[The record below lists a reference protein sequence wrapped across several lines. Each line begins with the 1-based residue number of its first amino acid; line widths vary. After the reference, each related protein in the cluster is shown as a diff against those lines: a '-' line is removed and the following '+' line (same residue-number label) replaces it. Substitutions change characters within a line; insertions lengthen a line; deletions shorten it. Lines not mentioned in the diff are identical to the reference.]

1 MNNLEYAN
9 HVMRA
14 YPDVSEDVKQSV
26 RDSLSEWL
34 YDEKPLDRD
43 HLKKVILLDMENG

>member
-26 RDSLSEWL
+26 KESLRHWIYEDYPVDQDL
-34 YDEKPLDRD
+34 F
-43 HLKKVILLDMENG
+43 KKIIVSDMENG